1 MRIRKEIS
9 PWDGK
14 MFFRLVLILV
24 VILNGLI
31 VLIHWLNG
39 QPLLG
44 SQYNWVLG
52 LLQPILLAS
61 VFTYHGRKIS
71 LFIND
76 FQNIDSFREK
86 LDKNI
91 MSQGTSAHLTSDTSS
106 HYVATG
112 WFYRLFHY
120 WGGVET
126 VKVHWG
132 SEVVIEGSSRIISQ
146 VEDSLAWNA
155 AFTSS
160 RVTT

>member
-9 PWDGK
+9 PWNGK
-14 MFFRLVLILV
+14 MFTRLALILFL
-24 VILNGLI
+24 ILNGFI
-31 VLIHWLNG
+31 VLFNTLNG
-39 QPLLG
+39 QALFG

-71 LFIND
+71 LFVND
-76 FQNIDSFREK
+76 YQNIDSFGEK

-91 MSQGTSAHLTSDTSS
+91 LSQGTTAVQTTENTTR
-106 HYVATG
+106 YVATG
-112 WFYRLFHY
+112 WFYKLFNN

-126 VKVHWG
+126 VTVHWG
-132 SEVVIEGSSRIISQ
+132 REVVIEGSSRIISQ
-146 VEDSLAWNA
+146 VEDSLTWNA

-160 RVTT
+160 QATT